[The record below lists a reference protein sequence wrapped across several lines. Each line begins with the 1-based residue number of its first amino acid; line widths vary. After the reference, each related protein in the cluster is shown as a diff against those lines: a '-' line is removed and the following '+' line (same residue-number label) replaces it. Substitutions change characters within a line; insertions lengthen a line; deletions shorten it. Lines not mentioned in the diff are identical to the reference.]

1 MDAMKT
7 IATQGADVPQ
17 DIPPKP
23 SITDRIKRNFG
34 DESTLITRE
43 SGINQEAQ
51 INPPPTPTE
60 LAAAKRLRRA
70 AYFGIRPG
78 TKASGTPEAFE
89 DDEIPPVFHF
99 EMLTATEKQTFY
111 DQFSEGGKLIRA
123 KLPEAER
130 WLLDRKLTGWDLF
143 ITGKGEEIPFAK
155 DGDALHSACW
165 DSIPIALRADL
176 MSMILTANEVDQKEA
191 QGVKS

>member
-1 MDAMKT
+1 MDAMETDIEKGT
-7 IATQGADVPQ
+7 PVPA
-17 DIPPKP
+17 PP
-23 SITDRIKRNFG
+23 
-34 DESTLITRE
+34 L
-43 SGINQEAQ
+43 
-51 INPPPTPTE
+51 PPPTTAE

-89 DDEIPPVFHF
+89 DDENPPVFHF
-99 EMLTATEKQTFY
+99 EMLTATEKQAFY

-123 KLPEAER
+123 KLPDAER
-130 WLLDRKLTGWDLF
+130 WISDRKLLPWENFT
-143 ITGKGEEIPFAK
+143 TAKGVVIPFERTA
-155 DGDALHSACW
+155 DGKRLTEDCW

-176 MSMILTANEVDQKEA
+176 MSMILTANEVDPKES